1 MENLINFVKDNWPI
15 IAPVCI
21 AAISEI
27 MALNPK
33 WKGNGILD
41 VLLKIIKK

>member
-1 MENLINFVKDNWPI
+1 MENLINFVKDNWRYYS
-15 IAPVCI
+15 ACMYRRY
-21 AAISEI
+21 SEI

-41 VLLKIIKK
+41 IIVKIIKK